1 MSSVETL
8 CLHFGEDFAKQ
19 TATKENTDIM
29 KATITGTVVKQVSRS
44 PETYR
49 VKWSD
54 NTEFNSAREHFA
66 VLVPNGKVKEPARQP
81 VPDWWLNRARRLQQ
95 QAGQDQD
102 RVAASV

>member
-1 MSSVETL
+1 
-8 CLHFGEDFAKQ
+8 
-19 TATKENTDIM
+19 M

-66 VLVPNGKVKEPARQP
+66 VLTPSGKVKEPARQP

-95 QAGQDQD
+95 QASQDQD
-102 RVAASV
+102 RVVVAA